1 MKAKLES
8 RRCSISG
15 GHMSKMYDGTS
26 VSTVG
31 SPALKERADRNSLFR
46 RGLFAN
52 AIHPSICLIRST
64 ERGSK
69 LAIVLVKILS

>member
-15 GHMSKMYDGTS
+15 VHISKMYDGTS
-26 VSTVG
+26 SSTARF
-31 SPALKERADRNSLFR
+31 PALKERADRNSIFR
-46 RGLFAN
+46 RGRFAN
-52 AIHPSICLIRST
+52 AIHPSICLILST

-69 LAIVLVKILS
+69 LAMVFVNILS